1 MKKLIMMCLVFISVT
16 VFAHAP
22 LLSVDDN
29 KDGTIYIEAG
39 FSNGEKADGMEFFIV
54 KDKPYNGPEDTYEG
68 KMIIFKGKFGEKS
81 SLTIIKPLTAKYEV
95 IFNGGPG
102 HIISKKGPKLEES
115 EMSKWKENVGKA
127 DYLGEWKEKMIQK

>member
-39 FSNGEKADGMEFFIV
+39 F
-54 KDKPYNGPEDTYEG
+54 
-68 KMIIFKGKFGEKS
+68 
-81 SLTIIKPLTAKYEV
+81 
-95 IFNGGPG
+95 
-102 HIISKKGPKLEES
+102 
-115 EMSKWKENVGKA
+115 
-127 DYLGEWKEKMIQK
+127 